1 VNELG
6 NIAINLERYDEAE
19 ADFRR
24 MLDIYR
30 VVYGDKHY
38 LIGIATSNLA
48 GAYYGRHQYAR
59 AEQLYRDAVRRFTEA
74 QGGAHM
80 NTGIARMKLGRA
92 LLRQNRFGEAQVETL
107 AGYDIMAKQ
116 ANPAVT
122 FLQNARKDLVAEYD
136 SLKQPEK
143 AARFAAE
150 LADTTRKATTVAK
163 GK

>member
-1 VNELG
+1 
-6 NIAINLERYDEAE
+6 
-19 ADFRR
+19 